1 MLAFTMPDL
10 PSQYWPNAEVGGSG
24 FYIFDATATVT
35 FNGVLDPIV
44 GASISTRPSGTGELA
59 PSSVSVTTSDG
70 EIYITVLLSG
80 GVASRNYI
88 HQLVI
93 TTQSGQT
100 IPVLIG
106 QVCDPVLAIP
116 PVPPAPSPAFGTAV
130 AWNSSVPIMILT
142 FNRGLSISSAAMI
155 S

>member
-24 FYIFDATATVT
+24 NYIFDATATVT
-35 FNGVLDPIV
+35 FNGTLDPVV
-44 GASISTRPSGTGELA
+44 GASISTRPSGAGELT
-59 PSSVSVTTSDG
+59 PIGVSVNISAG
-70 EIYITVLLSG
+70 ETYIAVLLAG
-80 GVASRNYI
+80 GVSGRNYI

-93 TTQSGQT
+93 TTQSGQI

-116 PVPPAPSPAFGTAV
+116 PIPPAPSPAFGAAV
-130 AWNSSVPIMILT
+130 SWP
-142 FNRGLSISSAAMI
+142 
-155 S
+155 